1 MLAHRDGGN
10 KGPLVLGAT
19 GKIIH
24 PITIRVG
31 VVYFDCA
38 ANVLMGVSLY
48 HSMVDLLVQQRC
60 CRLLVKITALLAH

>member
-1 MLAHRDGGN
+1 MNMLAHRDGGN

-38 ANVLMGVSLY
+38 AHVL
-48 HSMVDLLVQQRC
+48 
-60 CRLLVKITALLAH
+60 T